1 MLSLGDTATQLT
13 VCKTLALAFPAFHRK
28 TGISAKLSFSYDTK
42 EENLEIALGFLP
54 HEPTEEQY
62 NILFEEI
69 IDAEKLLLNE
79 YVMNTA
85 PNYETIGQLI
95 FKHREETNQIVARHK
110 KELE

>member
-1 MLSLGDTATQLT
+1 MISIADMATQLT
-13 VCKTLALAFPAFHRK
+13 VCKTLALAFPSFYRK
-28 TGISAKLSFSYDTK
+28 TGISASFSFSYNTK
-42 EENLEIALGFLP
+42 EENLEISLGFLP

-62 NILFEEI
+62 NTLFNEI

-85 PNYETIGQLI
+85 PNYDTIGQLI
-95 FKHREETNQIVARHK
+95 FKHREETNQIIAKHK

>member
-42 EENLEIALGFLP
+42 EENLEISLGFLP
-54 HEPTEEQY
+54 HEPTDEQY
-62 NILFEEI
+62 SILFEEI

-110 KELE
+110 RELE

>member
-1 MLSLGDTATQLT
+1 M
-13 VCKTLALAFPAFHRK
+13 
-28 TGISAKLSFSYDTK
+28 K
-42 EENLEIALGFLP
+42 EENLEISLGFLP
-54 HEPTEEQY
+54 HEPTDEQY
-62 NILFEEI
+62 SILFEEI